1 MSTAGV
7 GLVAQDRV
15 GGGSWTPAAAPMH
28 TEGVQQMREH
38 PRVAALP
45 RPEQDHQRPAVPVTQ
60 LVDLGRQA
68 PAGAA
73 DGVVR
78 RLLAQILVVR

>member
-1 MSTAGV
+1 V
-7 GLVAQDRV
+7 KQV
-15 GGGSWTPAAAPMH
+15 
-28 TEGVQQMREH
+28 REH

-45 RPEQDHQRPAVPVTQ
+45 RAEQHHQRPAVAVAQ

-68 PAGAA
+68 STGAA